1 MRKIITVIAL
11 IYFNSTLSQSL
22 SGIENFILASQ
33 QDQNLL
39 SEKYFKPLFNSMQVS
54 MGEGWAKSAKTHKK
68 LEKPRKTN
76 GKQKKATEK
85 KNLKVFISFSNFFC
99 AFH

>member
-39 SEKYFKPLFNSMQVS
+39 SEKYFKPLFNSMQVY
-54 MGEGWAKSAKTHKK
+54 MGEGWTKSAKTHK
-68 LEKPRKTN
+68 TS
-76 GKQKKATEK
+76 AFS
-85 KNLKVFISFSNFFC
+85 KNI
-99 AFH
+99 